1 METIS
6 VDSLKAEASFT
17 GDLILDSS
25 FILLPQSAQLTE
37 GMVSALKT
45 WGFENVLCDGNVS
58 LGGDIG
64 ISKEEEDISTKNPAD
79 KLSNTVKQA
88 IEDSKHIQIGKSD
101 DLRMKMVTSIYDE
114 YMNYIENVFSFYTTH
129 KQIDEDD
136 LSEAIQALCIFI
148 KEHKRYILRVNP
160 SSENTNKNFLV
171 THSMRTTVLAL
182 AIGMQLHLPLSKM
195 IDLGKTCILHEIG
208 MLRLPPQLYMT
219 DKKLSSIEKNQITKH
234 TLFGYQIVKNLNFSV
249 TIQLGILQHHEKESG
264 NGYPQ
269 KLTGDKISSVAKI
282 IAVAC
287 SYEAISSPRSW
298 RDERSTFEAIVE
310 MIQNKDRQY
319 DDSVIKALL
328 YTVSLY
334 PIGSYVYLS
343 NKKIAM
349 VVDTNPDNPKF
360 PVCQLLTETEADG
373 SYKIVH
379 TSPSDIS
386 IVRILTKQERNDI
399 LKITQEQ
406 QQKSVEQTPAQ
417 TPSTP
422 VPPVVPKAAPSPAPV
437 THKPVAPSTAKTTSS
452 SGTVEVDID
461 FFG

>member
-6 VDSLKAEASFT
+6 VESLKKDASFT

-37 GMVSALKT
+37 GMISDLKT
-45 WGFENVLCDGNVS
+45 WGFENVLCDGNIS

-64 ISKEEEDISTKNPAD
+64 ISKEVEENFSPKNTTD

-101 DLRMKMVTSIYDE
+101 DLRMKMVTGIYDE

-136 LSEAIQALCIFI
+136 LSEAIQALCMFI

-160 SSENTNKNFLV
+160 SSEKTNKNFLV

-219 DKKLSSIEKNQITKH
+219 DRKLSAIEKNQITKH

-269 KLTGDKISSVAKI
+269 KLTGDKISSIAKI

-287 SYEAISSPRSW
+287 SYEAISSPRSF

-310 MIQNKDRQY
+310 MIQNQNKQY

-343 NKKIAM
+343 NKKVAM

-373 SYKIVH
+373 SYKIIH
-379 TSPSDIS
+379 TSPDETSV
-386 IVRILTKQERNDI
+386 VRILTKQERNDI
-399 LKITQEQ
+399 LKLALEKQ
-406 QQKSVEQTPAQ
+406 QNK
-417 TPSTP
+417 P
-422 VPPVVPKAAPSPAPV
+422 VQNESAIS
-437 THKPVAPSTAKTTSS
+437 KPVAPVKKAESPASASKKVDSATAENSS
-452 SGTVEVDID
+452 NGTVEVDINI
-461 FFG
+461 FS

>member
-6 VDSLKAEASFT
+6 VESLKKDASFT

-25 FILLPQSAQLTE
+25 FILLPQFAQLTE
-37 GMVSALKT
+37 GMISALKN
-45 WGFENVLCDGNVS
+45 WGFENVLCDGNIS

-64 ISKEEEDISTKNPAD
+64 ISKEVEDNFSPKNTTD

-101 DLRMKMVTSIYDE
+101 DLRMKMVTGIYDE

-136 LSEAIQALCIFI
+136 LSEAIQALCMFI

-160 SSENTNKNFLV
+160 SSEKTNKNFLV

-219 DKKLSSIEKNQITKH
+219 DRKLSAIEKNQITKH

-269 KLTGDKISSVAKI
+269 KLTGDKISSIAKI

-287 SYEAISSPRSW
+287 SYEAISSPRSF

-310 MIQNKDRQY
+310 MIQNQNKQY

-343 NKKIAM
+343 NKKVAM

-373 SYKIVH
+373 SYKIIH
-379 TSPSDIS
+379 TSSDETS
-386 IVRILTKQERNDI
+386 VVRILTKQERNDI
-399 LKITQEQ
+399 LKLALEKQ
-406 QQKSVEQTPAQ
+406 QNK
-417 TPSTP
+417 P
-422 VPPVVPKAAPSPAPV
+422 VQNESAIS
-437 THKPVAPSTAKTTSS
+437 KPVAPVKKAESPASVSKKVDSTTAENSS
-452 SGTVEVDID
+452 NGTVEVDINI
-461 FFG
+461 FS